1 MFAILGASGK
11 IGRATIEKLRAQGAP
26 VRAVLRESSNKADLE
41 ALGCQI
47 AFADLHDVDAIR
59 KAIDGANVVQVVC
72 PPNNRAK
79 DAAADMAHII
89 DAITAALLAGPPER
103 VLGISDY
110 GAQVDSGTG
119 ITMAFHYME
128 ARLSTVPGALIFLRS
143 AEHMQNWGRV
153 FKPAVE
159 TGLLPSFH
167 HPLSKIFPT
176 VSAPD
181 VGVIAAELLLQP
193 PVGASPRIVHAEGPR
208 RYSAADVAA
217 ILSEVSGRQI
227 IAKEIPESEWIPVLT
242 RAGSSESY
250 ANTIRELY
258 IAHNA
263 GRIDVEPGGEVRLGT
278 TELGEAFRAL
288 LLG

>member
-41 ALGCQI
+41 ALGCEI
-47 AFADLHDVDAIR
+47 AFADLYDVGSISEAIH
-59 KAIDGANVVQVVC
+59 GANVLQVIC

-79 DAAADMAHII
+79 DATSEMAQII
-89 DAITAALLAGPPER
+89 DAITAALKAGHPEKVLA
-103 VLGISDY
+103 ISDY

-119 ITMAFHYME
+119 ITMVFHYME

-153 FKPAVE
+153 FKPALE
-159 TGLLPSFH
+159 TGMLPSFH

-227 IAKEIPESEWIPVLT
+227 VAKEIPESEWIPVLT

-258 IAHNA
+258 VAHNA

-288 LLG
+288 LG